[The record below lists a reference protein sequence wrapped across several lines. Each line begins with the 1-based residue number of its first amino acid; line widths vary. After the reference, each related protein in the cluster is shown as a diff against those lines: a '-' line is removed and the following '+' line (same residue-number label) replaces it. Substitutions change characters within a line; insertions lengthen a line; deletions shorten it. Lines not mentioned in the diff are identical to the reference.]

1 MVSIIIPVWGSYKQY
16 LDDCLE
22 SVYKQTYTDYEIIV
36 IDDETDLPTARNKG
50 IKRAKG
56 DWIVI
61 LDVDNQMTPDYLEK
75 TVYKGDIVATHLQYF
90 GDNEGQFIPISRPS
104 IELFQYG
111 NQIDANAGFKK
122 RVWERVGG
130 YDEEMKEGWEDYDF
144 WYRCLKAGY
153 EIDVISEPLI
163 LYRKHTESMSVTAG
177 RKSQELRNNIINK

>member
-90 GDNEGQFIPISRPS
+90 GDSEGQFTPS
-104 IELFQYG
+104 KPTLEDFKQG

-153 EIDVISEPLI
+153 EIDVIPEPLI

-177 RKSQELRNNIINK
+177 RKSQELRNYIINK